1 MNVNRSNAGSM
12 QEQYSAA
19 RQQSNTLSYQAPP
32 TYSYGTQPITQ
43 GAQTPTSPAP
53 QQSNTPVYQTPPT
66 YSYGTQQNTQRAPA
80 QVSYAP
86 QQQGTQGGQA
96 PASPAPQNSTDNTR
110 LSNPTYK
117 PAYWGTTVDH
127 KETVPRGGGGKT
139 ETYVDNHGNSVNFTY
154 DKKGKLATERDIQK
168 GAVGASGNQT
178 TYDFDAKGNRSEKLA
193 LHLYSTGDEGLEKGD
208 NRLADPTNKPDYWDT
223 TLEHEETADPTT
235 GKRDSETYLDS
246 HGDTVTIKFNKD
258 GKPETETDYQKG
270 EIGASGSYTNFTF
283 DGNGTRSPAHPGPV
297 VYSAPKSGNT

>member
-43 GAQTPTSPAP
+43 GA
-53 QQSNTPVYQTPPT
+53 
-66 YSYGTQQNTQRAPA
+66 PA
-80 QVSYAP
+80 QVSHAS
-86 QQQGTQGGQA
+86 QQPGTQGGQA
-96 PASPAPQNSTDNTR
+96 PASPAPQNSADNTR

-139 ETYVDNHGNSVNFTY
+139 ETYIDNRGNSVNFTY
-154 DKKGKLATERDIQK
+154 DGKGKLAKERDFQK

-178 TYDFDAKGNRSEKLA
+178 TYDFDAKGNRSESLA
-193 LHLYSTGDEGLEKGD
+193 VHLYTPGDGGLEKGD
-208 NRLADPTNKPDYWDT
+208 NRLADPTNKPAFWGNT
-223 TLEHEETADPTT
+223 VEHEETADPTT
-235 GKRDSETYLDS
+235 GKRDSESYVDDR
-246 HGDTVTIKFNKD
+246 GDTVKIKFKD

-270 EIGASGSYTNFTF
+270 EIGASGSYTNYTY

-297 VYSAPKSGNT
+297 VYSAPASGNA